1 MGRLSVNVK
10 VVSEVVICSFYIFN
24 EMAVGLSRIPGI
36 VKEPLRAYS
45 FAVEL
50 PRDFGDA
57 DTLKYQ
63 VKSVEFPVW
72 VDLEVE
78 GVRVEGLGFYFLP
91 DDFSGKAEVKMD
103 FWEDVELSVQK
114 YFNKWRSKI
123 VSESVVGAP
132 YRELKELPSKW
143 MKDVLVHV
151 LDVRG
156 KRTGSYRLR
165 KCYPIAVDVMRWEYE
180 SNEVVSVNVTLI
192 IHGIELE

>member
-24 EMAVGLSRIPGI
+24 EMAVGLVRIPGI

-45 FAVEL
+45 FEIEL

-57 DTLKYQ
+57 DKLKYQ

-72 VDLEVE
+72 FDLEVE

-91 DDFSGKAEVKMD
+91 DDFSGKAEVKVE
-103 FWEDVELSVQK
+103 FWEDVELSVQR
-114 YFNKWRSKI
+114 YFNNWRSKI
-123 VSESVVGAP
+123 VSESVAGTP

-143 MKDVLVHV
+143 MKDVVVHV
-151 LDVRG
+151 LDVKG
-156 KRTGSYRLR
+156 KRIGSYRLR
-165 KCYPIAVDVMRWEYE
+165 KCYPVTVDAMRLGYE